1 MTQSPK
7 AAGGT
12 GTPMMKQYLAIK
24 REHPDAI
31 LFFRMGDFYEMF
43 MDDAVLAADILKI
56 ALTTRDKGK
65 KNSVPMCGIPYH
77 AAQTYLTRL
86 VQSGH
91 KVAICDQVEDPSK
104 AKGLVKRE
112 VTRIVTPGTVVEDTL
127 LDAEEP
133 SYLAAVHGSG
143 NDYGLSLVEVSTG
156 EFLVAGFEGKQ
167 GRSGLLSTLAQY
179 SPREILIPEG
189 WDEEDLRSVSAG

>member
-1 MTQSPK
+1 MKQSPK

-65 KNSVPMCGIPYH
+65 KNSVPMCGIP
-77 AAQTYLTRL
+77 
-86 VQSGH
+86 
-91 KVAICDQVEDPSK
+91 
-104 AKGLVKRE
+104 
-112 VTRIVTPGTVVEDTL
+112 
-127 LDAEEP
+127 
-133 SYLAAVHGSG
+133 
-143 NDYGLSLVEVSTG
+143 
-156 EFLVAGFEGKQ
+156 
-167 GRSGLLSTLAQY
+167 
-179 SPREILIPEG
+179 
-189 WDEEDLRSVSAG
+189 

>member
-1 MTQSPK
+1 MKQSPK

-43 MDDAVLAADILKI
+43 MDDAVLAADVLKI

-65 KNSVPMCGIPYH
+65 ENSVPMCGIPYH

-86 VQSGH
+86 VQAGH
-91 KVAICDQVEDPSK
+91 NVAICDQMEDPSR
-104 AKGLVKRE
+104 AKGLVKRK
-112 VTRIVTPGTVVEDTL
+112 VTRIVTPGTVVEEAL
-127 LDAEEP
+127 LDVPDVVFP
-133 SYLAAVHGSG
+133 SP
-143 NDYGLSLVEVSTG
+143 NCQE
-156 EFLVAGFEGKQ
+156 
-167 GRSGLLSTLAQY
+167 
-179 SPREILIPEG
+179 
-189 WDEEDLRSVSAG
+189 